1 MGTASTESV
10 WLRPAKK
17 PRDQLSLDRDQIVAA
32 AVELMD
38 SEGIAGLSMRKLATH
53 LGTAPM
59 TLYGYVATK
68 DDVLEYALDGVFAE
82 ATGNRRARDWR
93 DKLKALAH
101 STFEAFLRHPWAPA
115 LLGSKPP
122 IGPAAVDHFSSML
135 DALSGAGFRDG
146 ALTSAVSA
154 VYYYVLG
161 AATAEAAWIQAGQP
175 FANLT
180 ASQLAALESLHG
192 EDTAQAV
199 QFFAAQ
205 SGGNARQRFEAGLTA
220 ILDNLRP

>member
-1 MGTASTESV
+1 M

-17 PRDQLSLDRDQIVAA
+17 TRNQSLDRDRIVAA
-32 AVELMD
+32 AVALMD
-38 SEGIAGLSMRKLATH
+38 SGGISGLSMRKLATH

-82 ATGNRRARDWR
+82 ATVNHRARNWR
-93 DKLKALAH
+93 DTLKALSH
-101 STFEAFLRHPWAPA
+101 SMFEAFLRHPWAPA

-122 IGPAAVDHFSSML
+122 IGPAAVEHFATML
-135 DALSGAGFRDG
+135 NVLSEAGFRAD
-146 ALTSAVSA
+146 ALAAAVTA

-161 AATAEAAWIQAGQP
+161 AATAEAAWVRAGRP
-175 FANLT
+175 FTDLT
-180 ASQLAALESLHG
+180 ASDVAELQSPHG
-192 EDTAQAV
+192 LDTGPAV

-205 SGGNARQRFEAGLTA
+205 SGNDARQRFDAGLTA
-220 ILDNLRP
+220 ILDNLQPQRFSR